1 MNKETY
7 DSWSRA
13 LAFALQLFGILGIIF
28 VPVFWALTD
37 RVELA
42 FLPFF
47 GTMAGVGRG
56 LDVLREISQGRGD
69 PPSVANLPAG
79 DSPPSAGADNAA

>member
-7 DSWSRA
+7 DSWSRFI
-13 LAFALQLFGILGIIF
+13 AFLLKVVGVVGIIF
-28 VPVFWALTD
+28 IPVFWAFTG

-47 GTMAGVGRG
+47 GTLAGVGQG
-56 LDVLREISQGRGD
+56 LDVLREISQSRGEPNAD
-69 PPSVANLPAG
+69 LPPGEQSQVTGGTP
-79 DSPPSAGADNAA
+79 NAP

>member
-13 LAFALQLFGILGIIF
+13 LAFLLKVIGVVGIVF
-28 VPVFWALTD
+28 VVVFWAITQ
-37 RVELA
+37 RIELA

-47 GTMAGVGRG
+47 GTLAGVGVG
-56 LDVLREISQGRGD
+56 LDTLREINTARGAPSTQ
-69 PPSVANLPAG
+69 PPPVG
-79 DSPPSAGADNAA
+79 EKSASHEA